1 MNTNSVIWSKTLMP
15 GDRWS
20 GSIGKGK
27 IIRFTA
33 MGDGANL
40 AMLMYNFYNLSE
52 HYNAPDTMKAQH
64 TFFLTKGHAIIS
76 DMGRA
81 LASIVDD
88 TCGWHDSVTGYTTPA
103 MTDEKYGKTTYE
115 EQGNAYLKNGQQ
127 NFINELTKNGM
138 SKRDLMPP
146 INFFSKID
154 ADEKGN
160 MIFCPDNCKKEMT
173 VAIRTEM
180 DVYMVLSNTP
190 NPMDPSKTY
199 PSVPI
204 QIDISNANPVDASDY
219 CVCSSKYTRRAFENT
234 WEYNFLLGK

>member
-88 TCGWHDSVTGYTTPA
+88 TVCNLTSGSARTIGFRTLVIEHRRDV
-103 MTDEKYGKTTYE
+103 
-115 EQGNAYLKNGQQ
+115 GNIA
-127 NFINELTKNGM
+127 
-138 SKRDLMPP
+138 
-146 INFFSKID
+146 
-154 ADEKGN
+154 
-160 MIFCPDNCKKEMT
+160 IF
-173 VAIRTEM
+173 
-180 DVYMVLSNTP
+180 
-190 NPMDPSKTY
+190 
-199 PSVPI
+199 
-204 QIDISNANPVDASDY
+204 
-219 CVCSSKYTRRAFENT
+219 
-234 WEYNFLLGK
+234 